1 MARNNLVILVVGA
14 RGVGKTGWVK
24 KNIVN
29 PSLQPK
35 KMIVDTFDSTS
46 WRTMETF
53 DRPDWQHI
61 SIPVLPHAMI
71 SSWTNG
77 LYRIFGNPNDMF
89 NLIDRYLQNTLLV
102 FEDAT
107 KYIGSRLT
115 EETKRFIYDSKQK
128 NLDITYV
135 FHSLAS
141 IPPELVRAADI
152 LVLFKT
158 NEGQPSKD
166 KYPFPEITQAMEY
179 LRNQPGDFVEPISL
193 RLN

>member
-1 MARNNLVILVVGA
+1 MVRNNLVILVAGA
-14 RGVGKTGWVK
+14 RGTGKTGWVK
-24 KNIVN
+24 KNVVR
-29 PSLQPK
+29 PSLQVK
-35 KMIVDTFDSTS
+35 KMIVDTFDSAS

-53 DRPDWQHI
+53 DRPDLRSI
-61 SIPVLPHAMI
+61 TIPVLPHDKVPDWD
-71 SSWTNG
+71 SGT
-77 LYRIFGNPNDMF
+77 YRIYGQPSEMF
-89 NLIDRYLQNTLLV
+89 ALIEQHLQNALIV

-107 KYIGSRLT
+107 KYVGRVLNDD
-115 EETKRFIYDSKQK
+115 TKRFIYDSKQK
-128 NLDITYV
+128 NLDLVYV

-166 KYPFPEITQAMEY
+166 KYPFPEIGQAMEH
-179 LRNQPGDFVEPISL
+179 LRSQTAEFVEPISL

>member
-1 MARNNLVILVVGA
+1 MVAGA
-14 RGVGKTGWVK
+14 RGKGKTGWVK
-24 KNIVN
+24 KNIVL
-29 PSLQPK
+29 PSKHPK
-35 KMIVDTFDSTS
+35 KLIVDTFDSSS

-53 DRPDWQHI
+53 DRPDLRLI
-61 SIPVLPHAMI
+61 PVPVLPHDAVPEWN
-71 SSWTNG
+71 SG
-77 LYRIFGNPNDMF
+77 LYRMFGQPGEMF
-89 NLIDRYLQNTLLV
+89 SLIEQHLNNSLVV

-107 KYIGSRLT
+107 KYVGSKLT
-115 EETKRFIYDSKQK
+115 EETKRFVYDSKQK
-128 NLDITYV
+128 NLDLVYV

-166 KYPFPEITQAMEY
+166 KYPFPEIGQAMDH
-179 LRNQPGDFVEPISL
+179 LRNLPGDFTEPISL